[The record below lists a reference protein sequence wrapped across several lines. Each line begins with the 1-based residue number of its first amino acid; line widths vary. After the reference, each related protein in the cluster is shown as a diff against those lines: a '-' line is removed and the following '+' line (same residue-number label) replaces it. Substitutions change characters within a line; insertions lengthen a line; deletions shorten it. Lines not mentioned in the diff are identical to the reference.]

1 MSYYNHCIS
10 KGCTYGN
17 IKRIPYFSNPDIKYK
32 GKKNVFN
39 IGDSKHN
46 NAQMIRNSKEVVAS
60 NRFKGLHN
68 LDLDN
73 FDNDYFVDNYV
84 DFTIEVSRLDFNGI
98 SILT

>member
-10 KGCTYGN
+10 KGCTYRN

-46 NAQMIRNSKEVVAS
+46 NAQMIRNTKEVVAS
-60 NRFKGLHN
+60 NRVKESHILN
-68 LDLDN
+68 LDQLDSYYSVG
-73 FDNDYFVDNYV
+73 DYV
-84 DFTIEVSRLDFNGI
+84 DFTIEVSRLDFNVI